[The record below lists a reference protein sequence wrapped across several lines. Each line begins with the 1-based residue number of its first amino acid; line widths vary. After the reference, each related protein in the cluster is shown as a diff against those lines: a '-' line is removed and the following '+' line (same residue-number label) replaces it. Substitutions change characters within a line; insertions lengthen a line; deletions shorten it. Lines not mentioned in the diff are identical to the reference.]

1 MRLPAALERLRAA
14 VASLDD
20 EPPAGTPLYDP
31 VHVGGVLV
39 SVMAAWGALY
49 WLLWTLL
56 VYEGGVF
63 VKLGALARLAGG
75 SSLAELGYEGPWNRG
90 PFEGWLGTLGAAV
103 LAAVVASALR
113 SEWRRAECASRARR

>member
-1 MRLPAALERLRAA
+1 MKLPPALARLRAA
-14 VASLDD
+14 VESLDD

-39 SVMAAWGALY
+39 SVLAAVGALY

-63 VKLGALARLAGG
+63 LKLAALLRLAGG
-75 SSLAELGYEGPWNRG
+75 ASLAELGYEGPWNRG
-90 PFEGWLGTLGAAV
+90 PFEGWAGTVGAALILGV
-103 LAAVVASALR
+103 LLSALR
-113 SEWRRAECASRARR
+113 SEWRRASRLKK